1 VARAQ
6 IGALLLALFASACA
20 TERAW
25 QRRDFAYLGVRALDG
40 EWEPFERQIV
50 PAVQLAFE
58 PVDATETE
66 LGYEIGLNLSGDSD
80 RARDSR
86 WAELSFGG
94 TKTIELVED
103 GVYTNAGVGFA
114 LLWVSEDA
122 PAPPTGSDS
131 DLALGAYM
139 HIGLFWRLTNELDL
153 GLDLRGGDG
162 VLIELSG
169 DKREADYLLLSAAVR
184 F

>member
-1 VARAQ
+1 VARAH
-6 IGALLLALFASACA
+6 IGAILLALFANACA

-25 QRRDFAYLGVRALDG
+25 QRRDFAYVGARALG
-40 EWEPFERQIV
+40 SEWEPFERQIV

-66 LGYEIGLNLSGDSD
+66 LGYEVGLNLSGDSD

-94 TKTIELVED
+94 TKTIRLVQD
-103 GVYTNAGVGFA
+103 GVYTNFGVGFA
-114 LLWVSEDA
+114 LLYVSEDA
-122 PAPPTGSDS
+122 PLPQSGSDS
-131 DLALGAYM
+131 ELALGAYM
-139 HIGLFWRLTNELDL
+139 HIGIFWPLTDELDI

-162 VLIELSG
+162 VLIELAG